1 MRRNRD
7 ATRTHRWARGLATAM
22 LPLTLAALAAPP
34 LEASADPLPWLP
46 LGDLATGSSGAAPGS
61 DPVGTFPGNGSSLDA
76 GTPSSGSASGL
87 DAEGATSGGSLA
99 LGPVRL
105 PSGSAGRP
113 ASGSAETG
121 GARGGLLATG
131 RAQLD
136 DGTSR
141 AADTTAHPD
150 ITASSPAE
158 SLQLDTGSVQ
168 SACTGSAATG
178 SALLVLGLATGS
190 GFGSLGSSLIGPGS
204 SLVGTG
210 SSGSALGSAGVGSA
224 FSGSALLTCLLLLPT
239 PPQAPMSP
247 LELGPPA
254 PEFRIVPSPAAIATQ
269 IPLQAERPLAALPSS
284 PPSRQRGKDVR
295 AAEPP
300 RDPAVW
306 NLMRLMTVLVVTVI
320 TVVGVR
326 ISPGPR
332 RTR

>member
-1 MRRNRD
+1 
-7 ATRTHRWARGLATAM
+7 M
-22 LPLTLAALAAPP
+22 LPLTLAALTARP

-61 DPVGTFPGNGSSLDA
+61 DIVNTGNGSSPDA

-105 PSGSAGRP
+105 PSGSAGLS
-113 ASGSAETG
+113 ATGSAEVG
-121 GARGGLLATG
+121 GARGGPLATG
-131 RAQLD
+131 RGQPG

-141 AADTTAHPD
+141 TADTTAHPD
-150 ITASSPAE
+150 VMAGSPAE
-158 SLQLDTGSVQ
+158 TLQLDTGSVQ
-168 SACTGSAATG
+168 SACAGSAATG
-178 SALLVLGLATGS
+178 SALLLLGLATGS
-190 GFGSLGSSLIGPGS
+190 GFGSFGSSLIGPGS
-204 SLVGTG
+204 SLVGPG

-239 PPQAPMSP
+239 PPPVPMTP
-247 LELGPPA
+247 LELGPPI

-269 IPLQAERPLAALPSS
+269 IPLQAEGPLPALPSS
-284 PPSRQRGKDVR
+284 PPSRQRGKDVQ

-300 RDPAVW
+300 RDPEVW

-320 TVVGVR
+320 TVVGIR
-326 ISPGPR
+326 ISPGPK